1 MYAAVCPSGRCKNYS
16 VKMRL
21 VVLMRVHIATIAIVT
36 PLDCAR
42 KPHFE
47 SQAKKD
53 SKNRLVYGTP

>member
-1 MYAAVCPSGRCKNYS
+1 MYAAVCPSGRCKNYP

-36 PLDCAR
+36 RLDCAR

-53 SKNRLVYGTP
+53 SKNRLVYETP

>member
-1 MYAAVCPSGRCKNYS
+1 MHAAVCPSGRCKNYS

-36 PLDCAR
+36 RLDCAR

>member
-21 VVLMRVHIATIAIVT
+21 FVLMRVHIATIAIVT
-36 PLDCAR
+36 RLDCAR

>member
-1 MYAAVCPSGRCKNYS
+1 MYAAVCCKNYS

-36 PLDCAR
+36 RLDYAR

-47 SQAKKD
+47 SQAKMD